1 MTKFQKGFCVIL
13 CLCFFLVLAVM
24 PEPFSRLENIYRQ
37 FPIYR
42 FAEQKARDTYLEADW
57 RTEEKLIE
65 ENAEYVGQL
74 LESTQAQQTKESQ
87 VTEFPQ
93 MTKEPQVTEFPQ
105 MTKEPQVTEFPQMTE
120 KPQITEKLQV
130 TEPPQMT
137 DSPQVAETVQP
148 HPVIDLSPE
157 KLADKN
163 YLLEHFFVV
172 DAATTAEAASLNA
185 AEYLAKDM
193 TLKPEKDQPQILIY
207 HSHSQETFADS
218 RTGEEADTVVGVG
231 DYLTEILE
239 QKYGYQVIHVRE
251 HFDVIGG
258 EIDRSRAYDFAREYV
273 EKVLEENPTVQVLID
288 LHRDGVPEG
297 KRLVTKIGGRDTA
310 QIMFYNGLSY
320 TVNQGKIS
328 YLPNPYI
335 EENLAFSFQLEYTA
349 AEYYPGFYRCIY
361 LAALRYNLH
370 LNPRALLLEAGA
382 QTNTVEEVRNAME
395 PFADILNR
403 VLKGSDKNG

>member
-1 MTKFQKGFCVIL
+1 ML

-74 LESTQAQQTKESQ
+74 LESTQAQQTKEPQ

-105 MTKEPQVTEFPQMTE
+105 ITKVPQVTEFPQMTE

-361 LAALRYNLH
+361 LAGLRYNLH
-370 LNPRALLLEAGA
+370 LRPRALLVEAGA
-382 QTNTVEEVRNAME
+382 QTNTVQEVKNAME
-395 PFADILNR
+395 PLGDILNR
-403 VLKGSDKNG
+403 VLKGSDK

>member
-57 RTEEKLIE
+57 RTEEKMIE

-74 LESTQAQQTKESQ
+74 LESTQAQQTKEPQ

-105 MTKEPQVTEFPQMTE
+105 QTKEPQVTEFPQMTE

-130 TEPPQMT
+130 AEPPQMT
-137 DSPQVAETVQP
+137 DSLQVAEAVQP

-361 LAALRYNLH
+361 LAGLRYNLH
-370 LNPRALLLEAGA
+370 LRPRALLVEAGA
-382 QTNTVEEVRNAME
+382 QTNTVQEVKNAME
-395 PFADILNR
+395 PLGDILNR
-403 VLKGSDKNG
+403 VLKGSDK

>member
-74 LESTQAQQTKESQ
+74 LESTQAQQTKEPQ

-93 MTKEPQVTEFPQ
+93 QTKEPQVTEFPQ
-105 MTKEPQVTEFPQMTE
+105 ITKEPQVTEFPQITK

-328 YLPNPYI
+328 YLPNPFI

-361 LAALRYNLH
+361 LAGLRYNLH
-370 LNPRALLLEAGA
+370 LRPRALLVEAGA
-382 QTNTVEEVRNAME
+382 QTNTVQEVKNAME
-395 PFADILNR
+395 PLGDILNR
-403 VLKGSDKNG
+403 VLKGSDK

>member
-42 FAEQKARDTYLEADW
+42 FAEQKARGTFLEADW

-74 LESTQAQQTKESQ
+74 LESTQAQQTKE
-87 VTEFPQ
+87 
-93 MTKEPQVTEFPQ
+93 PQVTEP
-105 MTKEPQVTEFPQMTE
+105 PQVTEKPQVTE
-120 KPQITEKLQV
+120 EPQQTEEPQITEKLQV
-130 TEPPQMT
+130 TEPAQMT
-137 DSPQVAETVQP
+137 DPLQETETVQP

-172 DAATTAEAASLNA
+172 DAATTADAASLNA

-288 LHRDGVPEG
+288 LHRDGVPDG
-297 KRLVTKIGGRDTA
+297 KRLITEIGGKDTA

-361 LAALRYNLH
+361 LAGLRYNLH
-370 LNPRALLLEAGA
+370 LRPRALLVEAGA
-382 QTNTVEEVRNAME
+382 QTNTVQEVKNAME
-395 PFADILNR
+395 PLGDILNR
-403 VLKGSDKNG
+403 VLKGSDK

>member
-93 MTKEPQVTEFPQ
+93 MTEKPQVTE
-105 MTKEPQVTEFPQMTE
+105 EPQQTEE
-120 KPQITEKLQV
+120 PQITEKLQV
-130 TEPPQMT
+130 TEPAQMT
-137 DSPQVAETVQP
+137 DPLQETETVQP

-288 LHRDGVPEG
+288 LHRDGVPDG
-297 KRLVTKIGGRDTA
+297 KRLITEIGGKDTA

-361 LAALRYNLH
+361 LAGLRYNLH
-370 LNPRALLLEAGA
+370 LRPRALLVEAGA
-382 QTNTVEEVRNAME
+382 QTNTVQEVKNAME
-395 PFADILNR
+395 PLGDILNR
-403 VLKGSDKNG
+403 VLKGSDK

>member
-42 FAEQKARDTYLEADW
+42 FAEQKAKDTYLEADW

-74 LESTQAQQTKESQ
+74 LESTQAQ
-87 VTEFPQ
+87 VTE
-93 MTKEPQVTEFPQ
+93 KPQVTEFPQ

-361 LAALRYNLH
+361 LAGLRYNLH
-370 LNPRALLLEAGA
+370 LRPRALLVEAGA
-382 QTNTVEEVRNAME
+382 QTNTVQEVKNAME
-395 PFADILNR
+395 PLGDILNR
-403 VLKGSDKNG
+403 VLKGSDK

>member
-1 MTKFQKGFCVIL
+1 M
-13 CLCFFLVLAVM
+13 
-24 PEPFSRLENIYRQ
+24 
-37 FPIYR
+37 
-42 FAEQKARDTYLEADW
+42 EADW

-74 LESTQAQQTKESQ
+74 LESTQVQQ
-87 VTEFPQ
+87 
-93 MTKEPQVTEFPQ
+93 TKEPQVTEFPQ
-105 MTKEPQVTEFPQMTE
+105 MTKEPQVTEFPQITKEPQVTEFPQMTE
-120 KPQITEKLQV
+120 KPQITDKLQV

-361 LAALRYNLH
+361 LAGLRYNLH
-370 LNPRALLLEAGA
+370 LRPRALLVEAGA
-382 QTNTVEEVRNAME
+382 QTNTVQEVKNAME
-395 PFADILNR
+395 PLGDILNR
-403 VLKGSDKNG
+403 VLKGSDK

>member
-74 LESTQAQQTKESQ
+74 LESTQAQQTKEPQ

-105 MTKEPQVTEFPQMTE
+105 ITKVPQVTEFPQMTE

-361 LAALRYNLH
+361 LAGLRYNLH
-370 LNPRALLLEAGA
+370 LRPRALLVEAGA
-382 QTNTVEEVRNAME
+382 QTNTVQEVKNAME
-395 PFADILNR
+395 PLGDILNR
-403 VLKGSDKNG
+403 VLKGSDK

>member
-74 LESTQAQQTKESQ
+74 LESTQAQQTKE
-87 VTEFPQ
+87 
-93 MTKEPQVTEFPQ
+93 PQVTEFPQ
-105 MTKEPQVTEFPQMTE
+105 QTKEPQVTEFPQMTE

-361 LAALRYNLH
+361 LAGLRYNLH
-370 LNPRALLLEAGA
+370 LRPRALLVEAGA
-382 QTNTVEEVRNAME
+382 QTNTVQEVKNAME
-395 PFADILNR
+395 PLGDILNR
-403 VLKGSDKNG
+403 VLKGSDK

>member
-42 FAEQKARDTYLEADW
+42 FAEQKARGTFLEADW

-74 LESTQAQQTKESQ
+74 LESTQAQQTKE
-87 VTEFPQ
+87 
-93 MTKEPQVTEFPQ
+93 PQVTEP
-105 MTKEPQVTEFPQMTE
+105 PQVTEKPQVTE
-120 KPQITEKLQV
+120 EPQQTEEPQITEKLQV
-130 TEPPQMT
+130 TEPAQMT
-137 DSPQVAETVQP
+137 DPLQETETVQP

-361 LAALRYNLH
+361 LAGLRYNLH
-370 LNPRALLLEAGA
+370 LRPRALLVEAGA
-382 QTNTVEEVRNAME
+382 QTNTVQEVKNAME
-395 PFADILNR
+395 PLGDILNR
-403 VLKGSDKNG
+403 VLKGSDK

>member
-74 LESTQAQQTKESQ
+74 LESTQAQQTKEPQ

-93 MTKEPQVTEFPQ
+93 MTKKPQVTEFPQ
-105 MTKEPQVTEFPQMTE
+105 QTKEPQVTEFPQMTE

-137 DSPQVAETVQP
+137 DSTQVAEAVQP

-361 LAALRYNLH
+361 LAGLRYNLH
-370 LNPRALLLEAGA
+370 LRPRALLVEAGA
-382 QTNTVEEVRNAME
+382 QTNTVQEVKNAME
-395 PFADILNR
+395 PLGDILNR
-403 VLKGSDKNG
+403 VLKGSDK

>member
-74 LESTQAQQTKESQ
+74 LESTQAQQTKEPQ

-105 MTKEPQVTEFPQMTE
+105 ITKVPQVTEFPQMTE

-273 EKVLEENPTVQVLID
+273 EKVLEKNPTVQVLID

-361 LAALRYNLH
+361 LAGLRYNLH
-370 LNPRALLLEAGA
+370 LRPRALLVEAGA
-382 QTNTVEEVRNAME
+382 QTNTVQEVKNAME
-395 PFADILNR
+395 PLGDILNR
-403 VLKGSDKNG
+403 VLKGSDK

>member
-1 MTKFQKGFCVIL
+1 ML

-74 LESTQAQQTKESQ
+74 LESTQAQQTKE
-87 VTEFPQ
+87 
-93 MTKEPQVTEFPQ
+93 PQVTEFPQ
-105 MTKEPQVTEFPQMTE
+105 MTKEPQVTEFPQITKEPQVTEFPQMTE
-120 KPQITEKLQV
+120 KPQITDKLQV

-361 LAALRYNLH
+361 LAGLRYNLH
-370 LNPRALLLEAGA
+370 LRPRALLVEAGA
-382 QTNTVEEVRNAME
+382 QTNTVQEVKNAME
-395 PFADILNR
+395 PLGDILNR
-403 VLKGSDKNG
+403 VLKGSDK

>member
-24 PEPFSRLENIYRQ
+24 PEPFFRLENIYRQ

-74 LESTQAQQTKESQ
+74 LESTQAQQTKE
-87 VTEFPQ
+87 
-93 MTKEPQVTEFPQ
+93 PQVTEFPQ
-105 MTKEPQVTEFPQMTE
+105 ITK

-328 YLPNPYI
+328 YLPNPFI

-361 LAALRYNLH
+361 LAGLRYNLH
-370 LNPRALLLEAGA
+370 LRPRALLVEAGA
-382 QTNTVEEVRNAME
+382 QTNTVQEVKNAME
-395 PFADILNR
+395 PLGDILNR
-403 VLKGSDKNG
+403 VLKGSDK

>member
-1 MTKFQKGFCVIL
+1 MSVFLSGSGSNARAFFPSGKYIPAVPDLSFCRTKSQRYISG
-13 CLCFFLVLAVM
+13 
-24 PEPFSRLENIYRQ
+24 SRL
-37 FPIYR
+37 
-42 FAEQKARDTYLEADW
+42 AD
-57 RTEEKLIE
+57 RRKTNRRKCGIRGTTTGINSGTADKGTTGNRASTGDRETTGNRGTTE
-65 ENAEYVGQL
+65 
-74 LESTQAQQTKESQ
+74 QQTSADD
-87 VTEFPQ
+87 
-93 MTKEPQVTEFPQ
+93 
-105 MTKEPQVTEFPQMTE
+105 
-120 KPQITEKLQV
+120 LH
-130 TEPPQMT
+130 
-137 DSPQVAETVQP
+137 QVAETVQP

-361 LAALRYNLH
+361 LAGLRYNLH
-370 LNPRALLLEAGA
+370 LRPRALLVEAGA
-382 QTNTVEEVRNAME
+382 QTNTVQEVKNAME
-395 PFADILNR
+395 PLGDILNR
-403 VLKGSDKNG
+403 VLKGSDK

>member
-74 LESTQAQQTKESQ
+74 LESTQAQQTKEPQ

-105 MTKEPQVTEFPQMTE
+105 ITKEPQVTEFPQMTE

-288 LHRDGVPEG
+288 LHRDWVPEG

-361 LAALRYNLH
+361 LAGLRYNLH
-370 LNPRALLLEAGA
+370 LRPRALLVEAGA
-382 QTNTVEEVRNAME
+382 QTNTVQEVKNAME
-395 PFADILNR
+395 PLGDILNR
-403 VLKGSDKNG
+403 VLKGSDK

>member
-74 LESTQAQQTKESQ
+74 LESTQAQQTKE
-87 VTEFPQ
+87 
-93 MTKEPQVTEFPQ
+93 PQVTEFPQ

-130 TEPPQMT
+130 TEPSQMT
-137 DSPQVAETVQP
+137 DSLQVAETVQP

-361 LAALRYNLH
+361 LAGLRYNLH
-370 LNPRALLLEAGA
+370 LRPRALLVEAGA
-382 QTNTVEEVRNAME
+382 QTNTVQEVKNAME
-395 PFADILNR
+395 PLGDILNR
-403 VLKGSDKNG
+403 VLKGSDK

>member
-42 FAEQKARDTYLEADW
+42 FAEQKARGTYLEADW

-74 LESTQAQQTKESQ
+74 LESDQAQQ
-87 VTEFPQ
+87 
-93 MTKEPQVTEFPQ
+93 TKEPQVTEP
-105 MTKEPQVTEFPQMTE
+105 PQVTE
-120 KPQITEKLQV
+120 KPQV
-130 TEPPQMT
+130 TEPAQMT
-137 DSPQVAETVQP
+137 DPLQETETVQP

-172 DAATTAEAASLNA
+172 DAATTADAASLNA

-288 LHRDGVPEG
+288 LHRDGVPDG
-297 KRLVTKIGGRDTA
+297 KRLITEIGGKDTA

-361 LAALRYNLH
+361 LAGLRYNLH
-370 LNPRALLLEAGA
+370 LRPRALLVEAGA
-382 QTNTVEEVRNAME
+382 QTNTVQEVKNAME
-395 PFADILNR
+395 PLGDILNR
-403 VLKGSDKNG
+403 VLKGSDK

>member
-42 FAEQKARDTYLEADW
+42 FAEQKARGTYLEADW

-74 LESTQAQQTKESQ
+74 LESDQAQQ
-87 VTEFPQ
+87 
-93 MTKEPQVTEFPQ
+93 TKEPQVTEP
-105 MTKEPQVTEFPQMTE
+105 PQVTEKPQVTE
-120 KPQITEKLQV
+120 EPQQTEEPQITEKLQV
-130 TEPPQMT
+130 TEPAQMT
-137 DSPQVAETVQP
+137 DPLQETETVQP

-172 DAATTAEAASLNA
+172 DAATTADAASLNA

-258 EIDRSRAYDFAREYV
+258 EIDRSRAYDYAREYV

-288 LHRDGVPEG
+288 LHRDGVPDG
-297 KRLVTKIGGRDTA
+297 KRLITEIGGKDTA

-361 LAALRYNLH
+361 LAGLRYNLH
-370 LNPRALLLEAGA
+370 LRPRALLVEAGA
-382 QTNTVEEVRNAME
+382 QTNTVQEVKNAME
-395 PFADILNR
+395 PLGDILNR
-403 VLKGSDKNG
+403 VLKGSDK

>member
-42 FAEQKARDTYLEADW
+42 FAEQKARGTYLEADW

-74 LESTQAQQTKESQ
+74 LESTQAQQTKE
-87 VTEFPQ
+87 
-93 MTKEPQVTEFPQ
+93 PQVTEP
-105 MTKEPQVTEFPQMTE
+105 PQVTEKPQVTE
-120 KPQITEKLQV
+120 EPQQTEEPQITEKLQV
-130 TEPPQMT
+130 TEPAQMT
-137 DSPQVAETVQP
+137 DPLQETETVQP

-172 DAATTAEAASLNA
+172 DAATTADAASLNA

-288 LHRDGVPEG
+288 LHRDGVPDG
-297 KRLVTKIGGRDTA
+297 KRLITEIGGKDTA

-361 LAALRYNLH
+361 LAGLRYNLH
-370 LNPRALLLEAGA
+370 LRPRALLVEAGA
-382 QTNTVEEVRNAME
+382 QTNTVQEVKNAME
-395 PFADILNR
+395 PLGDILNR
-403 VLKGSDKNG
+403 VLKGSDK

>member
-13 CLCFFLVLAVM
+13 CLWFFLVLAVM

-42 FAEQKARDTYLEADW
+42 FAEQKAKDTYLEADW

-74 LESTQAQQTKESQ
+74 LESTQAQVTEKPQ
-87 VTEFPQ
+87 VTEPPQ
-93 MTKEPQVTEFPQ
+93 VTEEPQVTEFPQ

-361 LAALRYNLH
+361 LAGLRYNLH
-370 LNPRALLLEAGA
+370 LRPRALLVEAGA
-382 QTNTVEEVRNAME
+382 QTNTVQEVKNAME
-395 PFADILNR
+395 PLGDILNR
-403 VLKGSDKNG
+403 VLKGSDK